1 MKYNTQETQETPS
14 PPPIPTKKNS
24 KCNFIAIIL
33 ALLTLIIL
41 GLIAGIIALA
51 VKLHK
56 KKDDYDDLEEKY
68 VKLGNEYNMTDSA
81 FSKQNDSLND
91 IFDVYQ
97 KLIQET
103 EIVNPNISKDSYT
116 NVAEKVSSSNNLT
129 DGTYDFVTK
138 EEISYKDGYQVSF
151 ETDLRNYESGYYS
164 NEQYDN
170 LVYKLA
176 CLLNVNASL
185 GVYETIPEIS
195 YYIQNKSKALA
206 IAALYNQISIWDWEN
221 DFEVFNDF
229 HQDK

>member
-1 MKYNTQETQETPS
+1 M
-14 PPPIPTKKNS
+14 
-24 KCNFIAIIL
+24 AI
-33 ALLTLIIL
+33 LLSLLILIIL

-51 VKLHK
+51 VKLHN
-56 KKDDYDDLEEKY
+56 KKDDYDELEEKY
-68 VKLGNEYNMTDSA
+68 VNLRKEYNMTDSA

-116 NVAEKVSSSNNLT
+116 NVKEKVRSSNNLP

-138 EEISYKDGYQVSF
+138 DEISFKDGYQVSF
-151 ETDLRNYESGYYS
+151 ETDSRNYESGYYS

-195 YYIQNKSKALA
+195 YHINDKNTSLTK
-206 IAALYNQISIWDWEN
+206 AALFNQISVWDWEN
-221 DFEVFNDF
+221 NYELLNDF
-229 HQDK
+229 HQDKYF

>member
-1 MKYNTQETQETPS
+1 M
-14 PPPIPTKKNS
+14 
-24 KCNFIAIIL
+24 AIIL

-56 KKDDYDDLEEKY
+56 KKDDYDELEEKY
-68 VKLGNEYNMTDSA
+68 VKLRNEYNLTDST
-81 FSKQNDSLND
+81 FSKHNDSLND

-151 ETDLRNYESGYYS
+151 ETDSRNYESGYYS

>member
-1 MKYNTQETQETPS
+1 M
-14 PPPIPTKKNS
+14 
-24 KCNFIAIIL
+24 AI
-33 ALLTLIIL
+33 LLTLLILIIL

-51 VKLHK
+51 VKLHN
-56 KKDDYDDLEEKY
+56 KKDDYDELEEKY
-68 VKLGNEYNMTDSA
+68 VNLRKEYNMTDSA

-103 EIVNPNISKDSYT
+103 EIVNPNISKDSYK
-116 NVAEKVSSSNNLT
+116 NVAEKVRSSNNLP

-138 EEISYKDGYQVSF
+138 EEISFKDGYQVSF
-151 ETDLRNYESGYYS
+151 ETDSRNYESGYYS

-195 YYIQNKSKALA
+195 YYIQNKTKALA
-206 IAALYNQISIWDWEN
+206 IAALYNQKSIWDWEN